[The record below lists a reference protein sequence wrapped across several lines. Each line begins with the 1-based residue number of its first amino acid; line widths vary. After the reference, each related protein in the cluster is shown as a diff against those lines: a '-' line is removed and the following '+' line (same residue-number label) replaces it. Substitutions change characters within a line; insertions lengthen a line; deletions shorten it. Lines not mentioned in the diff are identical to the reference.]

1 LGSSPT
7 PPAVTAP
14 TTTATAQQA
23 LNTTSGTQ
31 SQQGSMVNQATPYG
45 SLTYNQIGTSST
57 GTPLYSA
64 STSLSP
70 AEQSLFNTYT
80 GTQQTAGTAGQQLL
94 QNANYGATNPA
105 TAVGNA
111 TSGLT
116 GQAVQQEEN
125 YLQPFFTPQT
135 QQLQTQ
141 LLNQGIMPNSPAYT
155 QAMNNLQ
162 QSQGQ
167 TESGFVANIEP
178 QMYQQALSTYELPA
192 TLGGQLTSEG
202 SSTNPTFQ
210 QTPGLTV
217 QPANLVGATANAQ
230 QANQQS
236 YQDQVTQYNNMM
248 SGLMGIPTAILG
260 GWAKAGGASAAAAA
274 LPAALAAL

>member
-1 LGSSPT
+1 
-7 PPAVTAP
+7 
-14 TTTATAQQA
+14 
-23 LNTTSGTQ
+23 
-31 SQQGSMVNQATPYG
+31 MVNQETPYG
-45 SLTYNQIGTSST
+45 SLTYTQTGTSPQ

-70 AEQSLFNTYT
+70 TQQGLLNTLT
-80 GTQQTAGTAGQQLL
+80 GTQAIAGQAGQSLL
-94 QNANYGATNPA
+94 AGANYGATNPA
-105 TAVGNA
+105 TAIGNA

-135 QQLQTQ
+135 QQLETQ

-202 SSTNPTFQ
+202 SPTNPTFQ
-210 QTPGLTV
+210 QTPSLTV
-217 QPANLVGATANAQ
+217 QPANLIGATANAEQAQ
-230 QANQQS
+230 QQT

-274 LPAALAAL
+274 LPALMAL